1 MRTWKPNVTVAA
13 VIERDG
19 RFLMV
24 EEQTP
29 EGLRLNQPAGH
40 LEHGETLF
48 DAVRREVLEE
58 TAWHFEPE
66 ALVGIYLADKP
77 GSDITYLRFTF
88 CGQALHEELGR
99 QLDDG
104 IVAARWLSAAE
115 IRARTRQHRSPA
127 VALSLDDWLAGQRL
141 PLAVIRHLN
150 TGGTP

>member
-1 MRTWKPNVTVAA
+1 MRIWKPNVTVAA
-13 VIERDG
+13 VIEREG

-24 EEQTP
+24 EEDTP

-48 DAVRREVLEE
+48 EAVRREVLEE

-88 CGQALHEELGR
+88 CGRALREETER
-99 QLDDG
+99 RLDDG
-104 IVAARWLSAAE
+104 IVAAPWLTAAE

-127 VALSLDDWLAGQRL
+127 VALSLEDWLAGQRL
-141 PLAVIRHLN
+141 PLAVIQHLN
-150 TGGTP
+150 SRDKA

>member
-1 MRTWKPNVTVAA
+1 MRIWKPNVTVAA
-13 VIERDG
+13 VIEREG

-24 EEQTP
+24 EEETP

-48 DAVRREVLEE
+48 EAVRREVLEE

-88 CGQALHEELGR
+88 CGKALEEEAGR
-99 QLDDG
+99 RLDDG
-104 IVAARWLSAAE
+104 IVAACWLTAAE

-127 VALSLDDWLAGQRL
+127 VALSLDDWLTGQRL
-141 PLAVIRHLN
+141 PLDVIRHLS
-150 TGGTP
+150 GGNKP